1 MFASG
6 TIINGFTPDNKKQT
20 ETLMEAVE
28 SFRCGVV
35 LVIDNEKL
43 YHDIGQKVALKG
55 KQNEVIVV
63 KVPKSQGIESTRQT
77 AEE

>member
-43 YHDIGQKVALKG
+43 YHDIG
-55 KQNEVIVV
+55 
-63 KVPKSQGIESTRQT
+63 
-77 AEE
+77 